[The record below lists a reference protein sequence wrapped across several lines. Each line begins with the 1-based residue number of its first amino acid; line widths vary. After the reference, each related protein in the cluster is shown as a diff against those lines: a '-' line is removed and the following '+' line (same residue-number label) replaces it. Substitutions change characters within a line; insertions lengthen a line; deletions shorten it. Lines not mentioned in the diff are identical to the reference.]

1 MEDISVELFN
11 AVQLITMYMYRNLLK
26 ILSYIKFF
34 MTFASVLN
42 SVVNLE
48 MNFKSVRILY
58 YTTEV

>member
-48 MNFKSVRILY
+48 MNFKSVRILC